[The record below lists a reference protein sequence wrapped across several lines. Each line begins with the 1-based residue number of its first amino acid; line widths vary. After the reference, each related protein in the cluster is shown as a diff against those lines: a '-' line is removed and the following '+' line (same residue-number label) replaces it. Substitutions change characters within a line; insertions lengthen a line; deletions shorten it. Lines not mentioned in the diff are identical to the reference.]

1 MQGKE
6 SLEQAASRKCSVGI
20 DTSKDWLD
28 ADVQPLD
35 KRLRVPNTPEG
46 IRKLK
51 RWIAAF
57 DPAIVVIEATGKWH
71 RPVQRSLYASKLPIT
86 VVDPLRSRL
95 FAKAHGILA
104 KTDRVDA
111 RVLALFGLMMSPVLR
126 PPAPEAM
133 DELKEI
139 VVARE
144 SAVAEETSLKNQL
157 AASTSAFLKRHL
169 ERRIAR
175 LDKEIDA
182 LEREILKRIRA
193 DEELAARYAI
203 LTSIPGFGFVTAATL
218 LARLP
223 ELGDCNAKEIAMLS
237 GLAPIADE
245 SGERRGARVVR
256 GGRPALRRI
265 LYLAALSAARLNPQS
280 RIFYK
285 HLTQAGKPAKVAL
298 IALARKLVVLANR
311 LITENRSWQP
321 ETPKAA

>member
-35 KRLRVPNTPEG
+35 KRLRVPNTREG
-46 IRKLK
+46 IRTLK

-71 RPVQRSLYASKLPIT
+71 RPAQRSLYASKIRIT
-86 VVDPLRSRL
+86 VVDPLRARL

-111 RVLALFGLMMSPVLR
+111 RVLALFGLMMSPELR
-126 PPAPEAM
+126 PPAAEAM
-133 DELKEI
+133 EELKEI

-144 SAVAEETSLKNQL
+144 SAVAEATSLKNQL

-169 ERRIAR
+169 GRRIVR
-175 LDKEIDA
+175 LSKEIEA

-193 DEELAARYAI
+193 DEELAARYDI

-223 ELGDCNAKEIAMLS
+223 ELGDCDAKEVAMLS
-237 GLAPIADE
+237 GLAPIADD

-256 GGRPALRRI
+256 GGRPALRQI
-265 LYLAALSAARLNPQS
+265 LYLAALSAARFNPQGS
-280 RIFYK
+280 ALYK
-285 HLTQAGKPAKVAL
+285 RLTTAGKPAKVAL
-298 IALARKLVVLANR
+298 IALARKLIVLANTLISQNR
-311 LITENRSWQP
+311 LWQSNAP
-321 ETPKAA
+321 SHA